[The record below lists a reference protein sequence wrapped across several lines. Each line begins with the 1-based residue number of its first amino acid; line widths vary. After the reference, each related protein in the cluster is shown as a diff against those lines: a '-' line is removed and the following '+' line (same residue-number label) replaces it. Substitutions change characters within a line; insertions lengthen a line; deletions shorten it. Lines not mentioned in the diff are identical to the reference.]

1 MNYLNM
7 LMRNRTAIFASFI
20 LMLATLS
27 GFSQP
32 LSYYLPDSVQYDAG
46 IPTPK
51 QIIGHEVGEWHVT
64 HDKLV
69 LYMKALAAANP
80 QRISIQTTGTTYE
93 GREQLLL
100 TITAPSNHAKLE
112 DIRKQHLQLLDAS
125 QSANMNVANMPAVVV
140 MGYSI
145 HGNESSGSNAALLA
159 AYYLAAA
166 KGKSI
171 DDLLQN
177 TVILLDPAFNPDGL
191 NRFANWQ
198 KFGGRSAKPRIQ
210 RSMAGWQVQPLLVR
224 FES

>member
-1 MNYLNM
+1 MH
-7 LMRNRTAIFASFI
+7 MRNITSVFAFFI
-20 LMLATLS
+20 LLMATIA
-27 GFSQP
+27 GKAQP
-32 LSYYLPDSVQYDAG
+32 LSYYLPDSVQYDAA

-100 TITAPSNHAKLE
+100 TITAPSNKARLE
-112 DIRKQHLQLLDAS
+112 EIRKQHLQLLDAS
-125 QSANMNVANMPAVVV
+125 QSANMNVANMPVVVV

-166 KGKSI
+166 KGKAI

-191 NRFANWQ
+191 NRFANWANQ
-198 KFGGRSAKPRIQ
+198 HKSNDLVADPQ
-210 RSMAGWQVQPLLVR
+210 RR
-224 FES
+224 DEN